1 MELVLATGNPNKRQE
16 LESLLAEL
24 PIIVRS
30 LTEFEPVPEI
40 IEDGETCQANAKKKA
55 LIIAQHTGL
64 LTLADDTGLEV
75 EALDGRPGVYA
86 ARYAGEH
93 ATYEDNCQKL
103 LEELQGV
110 PLEKRKARF
119 LTAVAVVDPE
129 FQVEIV
135 EGVLEGQ
142 ITESPRG
149 TEGFGYD
156 PVFEVLELHKTLAEL
171 ALDQKNQISHR
182 ARALNKAKDLLKQKL
197 NQQEN
202 VGA

>member
-1 MELVLATGNPNKRQE
+1 
-16 LESLLAEL
+16 
-24 PIIVRS
+24 
-30 LTEFEPVPEI
+30 
-40 IEDGETCQANAKKKA
+40 
-55 LIIAQHTGL
+55 
-64 LTLADDTGLEV
+64 
-75 EALDGRPGVYA
+75 
-86 ARYAGEH
+86 
-93 ATYEDNCQKL
+93 

-119 LTAVAVVDPE
+119 LTAVAVVDPDS
-129 FQVEIV
+129 QVEIV

-156 PVFEVLELHKTLAEL
+156 PVFEVPELHKTLAEL

-182 ARALNKAKDLLKQKL
+182 ACALNKAKDLLKQKL

>member
-1 MELVLATGNPNKRQE
+1 
-16 LESLLAEL
+16 
-24 PIIVRS
+24 
-30 LTEFEPVPEI
+30 
-40 IEDGETCQANAKKKA
+40 
-55 LIIAQHTGL
+55 
-64 LTLADDTGLEV
+64 LEV
-75 EALDGRPGVYA
+75 EALEGRPGVYA

-119 LTAVAVVDPE
+119 LTAVAIVDPDS
-129 FQVEIV
+129 QVEIV
-135 EGVLEGQ
+135 EGVLEGK

-156 PVFEVLELHKTLAEL
+156 PVFEVPELHKTLAEL
-171 ALDQKNQISHR
+171 TLDQKNQISHR

>member
-1 MELVLATGNPNKRQE
+1 MDLVLATGNPNKRQE
-16 LESLLAEL
+16 LEMLLADL
-24 PIIVRS
+24 PVTVRS
-30 LTEFEPVPEI
+30 LTEFEPVPDM
-40 IEDGETCQANAKKKA
+40 IEDGATCQANAQKKA

-119 LTAVAVVDPE
+119 VTAIAVVDAE
-129 FQVEIV
+129 LHVDIV

-156 PVFEVLELHKTLAEL
+156 PVFEVPELHKTLAEL

-182 ARALNKAKDLLKQKL
+182 ARALKKAKEILKQKL
-197 NQQEN
+197 GQQEN